1 MIRKDFIFFHIIVFV
16 RVICDQVVVYINRDI
31 KPVSIVIV
39 FLIVHTRMKINE
51 ASVPWVF

>member
-16 RVICDQVVVYINRDI
+16 RVMCDQVVVYINRDI
-31 KPVSIVIV
+31 KPVSTVIV

-51 ASVPWVF
+51 TSVPWVF

>member
-16 RVICDQVVVYINRDI
+16 RVTCDQVVVYIKRDI

-39 FLIVHTRMKINE
+39 FLIVQTRMKINK